1 MMIIIKTVKQ
11 DRWHFSGRWVV
22 RVSKQK
28 AGEHRDAIL
37 AAASRLFRA
46 RGFDKVGVAE
56 VTQAAGLTHGGF
68 YGHFASK
75 EALAAEVCDLSFGNA
90 VRRVQASASL
100 EEYVDYY
107 ASVEH
112 RDREGPCPMVALGGD
127 VSRLSGPVRA
137 HFSAG
142 VARYIAAIRA
152 HLPGDEPMA
161 EGRASALVSILV
173 GGMNLARAVA
183 ATDPALSENILAGVR
198 QQARGVIRG

>member
-1 MMIIIKTVKQ
+1 M
-11 DRWHFSGRWVV
+11 

-28 AGEHRDAIL
+28 VGEHRDAIL
-37 AAASRLFRA
+37 VAASRLFRA

-100 EEYVDYY
+100 EDYIDYY
-107 ASVEH
+107 ASTEH
-112 RDREGPCPMVALGGD
+112 RDREGPCPMVALGTD

-142 VARYIAAIRA
+142 VARYVAALRA
-152 HLPGDEPMA
+152 FMPEDDKLA

-173 GGMNLARAVA
+173 GGLSLARALA
-183 ATDPALSENILAGVR
+183 ASDPALSESILDGVR
-198 QQARGVIRG
+198 AQAKGLVKTHA